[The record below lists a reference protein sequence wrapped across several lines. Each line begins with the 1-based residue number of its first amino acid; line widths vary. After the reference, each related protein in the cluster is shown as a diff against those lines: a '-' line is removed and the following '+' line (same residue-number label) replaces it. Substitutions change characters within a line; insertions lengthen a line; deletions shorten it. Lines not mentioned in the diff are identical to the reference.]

1 MLGPPEEINNA
12 IRKREIAM
20 KTLLNILPAS
30 VFVLINLPLSVQA
43 TAINI
48 GDQAV
53 TVHHTPVS
61 RRQLTFATPEEA
73 VTQLADALRQS
84 DHVRVR
90 KILGEKAIP
99 EEYSSDKLFNQM
111 SYEKFL
117 LAFDEKNS
125 LDLLSNDKAV
135 LIVGALDWPLPFP
148 LVKSGTQWHFD
159 DVAGAREW
167 KNRRIGSD
175 EIAAIQVSLAY
186 ADAQREYVLMDRNS
200 DGLLEYAQKIASTP
214 GQYDGLYWATGE
226 NESLSPMGQAFADAH
241 QSLQRRIPTDSG
253 HAYHGYYFKILTA
266 QGSSAP
272 GGAFSYLAKDRMIGG
287 FALIAYPEKYAIT
300 GVKSFMINHQGVVYS
315 KDLGSR
321 TQTLIPKIITY
332 NPDASWT
339 KESD

>member
-1 MLGPPEEINNA
+1 M
-12 IRKREIAM
+12 M
-20 KTLLNILPAS
+20 KTLLNFLPAS
-30 VFVLINLPLSVQA
+30 VFVLINCTLSAQA
-43 TAINI
+43 TIVEI
-48 GDQAV
+48 GIENTTSYGIPAHSQ
-53 TVHHTPVS
+53 
-61 RRQLTFATPEEA
+61 QLTFATPEEA
-73 VTQLADALRQS
+73 VTNLVGALREN
-84 DHVRVR
+84 DHIKVR

-99 EEYSSDKLFNQM
+99 EEYASDKLFNQM

-117 LAFDEKNS
+117 LAFDEKNG
-125 LDLLSNDKAV
+125 LDLVGNDRA
-135 LIVGALDWPLPFP
+135 IITVGALDWPLPFP
-148 LVKSGTQWHFD
+148 LVKRGTQWHFD

-214 GQYDGLYWATGE
+214 GRHDGLYWATGE

-241 QSLQRRIPTDSG
+241 QSLKRRILTDSG

-272 GGAFSYLAKDRMIGG
+272 GGAFSYLTKDRMIGG

-300 GVKSFMINHQGVVYS
+300 GIKSFMISHQGVVYS

-321 TQTLIPKIITY
+321 TQTLVPKITTY
-332 NPDASWT
+332 NPDVSWT

>member
-1 MLGPPEEINNA
+1 
-12 IRKREIAM
+12 M
-20 KTLLNILPAS
+20 KTLLNIFPVS
-30 VFVLINLPLSVQA
+30 VFVLINLSLSVQA
-43 TAINI
+43 TAIEI
-48 GDQAV
+48 GKQVFTA
-53 TVHHTPVS
+53 HSAPPNLK
-61 RRQLTFATPEEA
+61 QLSFTTPEEA
-73 VTQLADALRQS
+73 VIQLVDALRQN

-125 LDLLSNDKAV
+125 LDLLNNDRAII
-135 LIVGALDWPLPFP
+135 IVGALDWPLPFP
-148 LVKSGTQWHFD
+148 LVKSRTQWHFD
-159 DVAGAREW
+159 GVAGAREW

-214 GQYDGLYWATGE
+214 GKHDGLYWATGE

-241 QSLQRRIPTDSG
+241 QSLQRRMPANSG

-272 GGAFSYLAKDRMIGG
+272 GGAFSYLSKDRMIGG

-300 GVKSFMINHQGVVYS
+300 GVKSFMISHQGIVYS

-332 NPDASWT
+332 NPDTSWT